1 MISLF
6 QHRHRQAN
14 VVDIGVIQVSAGVH
28 VDVPLQVL
36 FVSTVG
42 AVPSVSYPRLVV
54 SVGDGASLQLKQ
66 SYASIKLDVSNDND
80 EDSEAA
86 LEEVA
91 GIDNVGEG
99 GASLT
104 VEVEDKKSVPT
115 LVAANTRIVLGR
127 NGSQLKHTYTQESAG
142 ECPSSSHSSLHLQSY

>member
-1 MISLF
+1 M
-6 QHRHRQAN
+6 
-14 VVDIGVIQVSAGVH
+14 SAGVH

-42 AVPSVSYPRLVV
+42 AIPSVSYPRLVV

-66 SYASIKLDVSNDND
+66 SYASVKLDVSSDGE
-80 EDSEAA
+80 EDSDAVPD
-86 LEEVA
+86 EVA
-91 GIDNVGEG
+91 GVDVVGEG

-127 NGSQLKHTYTQESAG
+127 NGSQVKHTYTQETAG
-142 ECPSSSHSSLHLQSY
+142 EWIQLCGATET